1 MIFERTVLI
10 EKVKAE
16 IERRQQVAVEKT
28 TQAKVDYDH
37 DRRAYTESTADAWNA
52 FANLIKRRV
61 RAGTPVL
68 ASDIPHV
75 LGGGR
80 QNVWSNTGGWLRTWT
95 DKRPG
100 DETADVGALNTLLT
114 LLEANQTDKVSTAEL
129 ERMGFR
135 MRDLFRVR

>member
-1 MIFERTVLI
+1 MIFERTVLV

-16 IERRQQVAVEKT
+16 IERRQQVAAEKT
-28 TQAKVDYDH
+28 TQAKIDYDY
-37 DRRAYTESTADAWNA
+37 DRRAYIESTADAWNM
-52 FANLIKRRV
+52 FANLVKRRV
-61 RAGTPVL
+61 RAGTPVT
-68 ASDIPHV
+68 DRDVPTM

-80 QNVWSNTGGWLRTWT
+80 QNGWSQTGGRLRTWSE
-95 DKRPG
+95 KPPR
-100 DETADVGALNTLLT
+100 DETADVGALSTLLT